1 MPRPAPIGSL
11 TATPKGA
18 GCGKRNAPLY
28 ILHKTRGEKLD
39 KISNMLAIC
48 AEKVQFMQKTAQVVN
63 I

>member
-1 MPRPAPIGSL
+1 TTSALWQLNSY
-11 TATPKGA
+11 AKGRWSWQ
-18 GCGKRNAPLY
+18 KERPLY